1 MSNHLKRIQGTFGQP
16 KPSPLP
22 GYRATITI
30 GLLPTGQVQ
39 VTGPLHYK
47 DLCEQMLDEAFKELR
62 KFHARSEA
70 DENNPTPSIIQA
82 EPKIILPN

>member
-1 MSNHLKRIQGTFGQP
+1 MSSHKLRQAGALPAAKP
-16 KPSPLP
+16 K
-22 GYRATITI
+22 YKATIVI

-47 DLCEQMLDEAFKELR
+47 DLCEQMLNEAFSELK

-70 DENNPTPSIIQA
+70 EEQNPEPSIIVP
-82 EPKIILPN
+82 ERKIFTVQ